1 MNALKKGFGIFG
13 SVLAAVLFE
22 WAYVDTSKRHG
33 SNAVSPRRR
42 VYRREPQC
50 EQHVRSSVAAA

>member
-22 WAYVDTSKRHG
+22 WAYVDTSKG
-33 SNAVSPRRR
+33 SNAIFPRRR

-50 EQHVRSSVAAA
+50 EQHARSSVAAA